1 MKQVSHGSS
10 PPRIL
15 VVEDG
20 VIMARDI
27 ERRLQ
32 ALGYGVAGVAAS
44 GDEAVRVVTHV
55 RPDLVL
61 MDVRLKGSL
70 DGIQAAEKIH
80 ALADVPIVYATAY
93 SDTATLTRARQTDPF
108 GYVLKPFDEKELM
121 TTIEMAL
128 YRHRTQKRLMES
140 EQRYRLLSE
149 VTNAF
154 AYGLHISPEGESHVE
169 WVTEGFTRLTGKD
182 AEALLELKDLVHPD
196 DESVVRERSRR
207 IAAGK
212 DVAAEYRLRSRDGE
226 YRWVKDLAR
235 PSRGNGKPGGTSM
248 TGVVQDVTLIM
259 AAEERVQE
267 SHRAREQ
274 FDEEIRSHISSFG
287 KRVLALLESRASAI
301 KAKAETWE
309 HAVARVQGMIHRY
322 ESAYAGGSARRCPV
336 GREVHKLTAE
346 LFKRHD
352 APRVTYSVEAE
363 PLEVDARLGAVV
375 LLVAEELIT
384 NSLAYGFPDGRKG
397 LVSVTLQNPNQK
409 HILLQIADDGVGLG
423 KRFDLRKPRSG
434 GLSYVRELC
443 EAVKAGIE
451 LEKKKEGV
459 TFRVVCPV

>member
-10 PPRIL
+10 PPRVL

-32 ALGYGVAGVAAS
+32 SLGYGVAGVAAS

-70 DGIQAAEKIH
+70 DGIQAAERIR
-80 ALADVPIVYATAY
+80 AVVDVPIVFVTAY
-93 SDTATLTRARQTDPF
+93 SDDATLSRARQTDPF

-128 YRHRTQKRLMES
+128 YRHKTQKRLLES

-149 VTNAF
+149 VTNSF
-154 AYGLHISPEGESHVE
+154 AYGLHVSSEGESQVE
-169 WVTEGFTRLTGKD
+169 WATEGFTRLTGQEAD
-182 AEALLELKDLVHPD
+182 ALRDLKGLVHPD
-196 DESVVRERSRR
+196 DEAVVRERTHR

-235 PSRGNGKPGGTSM
+235 PSPGNGKHDGTHM
-248 TGVVQDVTLIM
+248 TGVVQDVTLVM

-267 SHRAREQ
+267 SYRAREQ
-274 FDEEIRSHISSFG
+274 FDKEIRSHISSFG
-287 KRVLALLESRASAI
+287 KRILTLLESRASAM
-301 KAKAETWE
+301 KAKSEVWE
-309 HAVARVQGMIHRY
+309 HAVSRVQGMIRLY
-322 ESAYAGGSARRCPV
+322 ESAYAGGSARRCPL
-336 GREVHKLTAE
+336 GREVHNLAAD
-346 LFKRHD
+346 LFKRLGS
-352 APRVTYSVEAE
+352 ARVTYSVEAQ
-363 PLEVDARLGAVV
+363 PLEVDARQGAVV
-375 LLVAEELIT
+375 LLVAEELIR
-384 NSLAYGFPDGRKG
+384 NSLKHAFPGGKKG
-397 LVSVTLQNPNQK
+397 LVGITLQSPGQK
-409 HILLQIADDGVGLG
+409 HLVLQIADDGIGLG
-423 KRFDLRKPRSG
+423 KRFDLRKPKSG
-434 GLSYVRELC
+434 GLSFVRELC
-443 EAVKAGIE
+443 DAAKASIE
-451 LEKKKEGV
+451 LEKKREGV
-459 TFRVVCPV
+459 AFRAVFPL